1 MVSPF
6 LCFQWN
12 TAYLFWTHQ
21 PLFLA
26 KTTLCFL
33 FLALALNA
41 RFFVKFTLFHFT
53 KEPFL
58 LKLTLE
64 HAYSLLN
71 VIINNLDFQEQSPHF
86 PAICSSPSGLESERK
101 ITLSAKKKQDVNMR
115 TRLQDQGRAAGMA
128 DVYRATARPPLT
140 SRART

>member
-1 MVSPF
+1 MQKGTDLDGQS
-6 LCFQWN
+6 
-12 TAYLFWTHQ
+12 LFAFNGILLLFRTHQ
-21 PLFLA
+21 ALFLA

-64 HAYSLLN
+64 HANGFLN

-86 PAICSSPSGLESERK
+86 PAICNSPSC
-101 ITLSAKKKQDVNMR
+101 
-115 TRLQDQGRAAGMA
+115 
-128 DVYRATARPPLT
+128 
-140 SRART
+140 